1 MIQNSTIG
9 KAAER
14 RIDLPSGSS
23 LRVSGFPVVMA
34 IVNCTDDSFYPAS
47 RTFQDGA
54 VEAASRAE
62 AEGAEVIDFGGESS
76 RPGARYISEE
86 EELRRLIPVIQ
97 SFRHRSSLPISVD
110 TRKASVARAALDA
123 GADIINDIS
132 ALTDD
137 PSMGVLCAERNAP
150 IVLMHKKGNPEN
162 MQRDPFYGDVVREV
176 KDFLRDA
183 VLRAKRSGLKDDRII
198 LDPGIGFGKRLEDNM
213 DLIAHLEEIRSLG
226 YPILIGLS
234 RKYFVGQLTDQV
246 VENRLAGTL
255 GATVVALA
263 TGASIFR
270 VHDPRSTLDALKVAF
285 PLLEQ
290 LTVKPKERKGE

>member
-1 MIQNSTIG
+1 MRQGSSIG
-9 KAAER
+9 TGLER

-34 IVNCTDDSFYPAS
+34 IVNCTEDSFYPAS
-47 RTFQDGA
+47 RSFQDGA
-54 VEAASRAE
+54 VEAALRAE
-62 AEGAEVIDFGGESS
+62 AEGAEVVDFGGESS
-76 RPGARYISEE
+76 RPGAHYVSEE
-86 EELRRLIPVIQ
+86 EELRRLIPVIHA
-97 SFRHRSSLPISVD
+97 FRRRSSLPVSVD

-137 PSMGVLCAERNAP
+137 PSLGALCAERNAP
-150 IVLMHKKGNPEN
+150 VVLMHKKGNPEN
-162 MQRDPFYGDVVREV
+162 MQRDPFYTAVVPEV
-176 KDFLRDA
+176 TAFLRDA
-183 VLRAKRSGLKDDRII
+183 VLRAKNSGVTDDRII
-198 LDPGIGFGKRLEDNM
+198 VDPGIGFGKRLEDNL
-213 DLIAHLEEIRSLG
+213 DLIAYLEEIRSLG

-234 RKYFVGQLTDQV
+234 RKSFVGQLTGQT

-270 VHDPRSTLDALKVAF
+270 VHDPRSTLDVLKVAF
-285 PLLEQ
+285 PLLER
-290 LTVKPKERKGE
+290 LTVKPKER